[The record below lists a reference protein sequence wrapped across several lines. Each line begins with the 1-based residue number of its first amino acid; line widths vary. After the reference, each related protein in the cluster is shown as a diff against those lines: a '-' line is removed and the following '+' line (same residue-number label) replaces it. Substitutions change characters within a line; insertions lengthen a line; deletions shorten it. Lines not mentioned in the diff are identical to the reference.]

1 MEWRNHCFVWGEIIV
16 LVQVVIGICQKKV
29 RSLTVNGQQNNQ
41 RINMS
46 HFSVNIGTYCGNLF
60 GRAQRV
66 MHVIFWIVYN
76 VRQVILFCGSLIY
89 KKSLNLMVKLT
100 NFY

>member
-1 MEWRNHCFVWGEIIV
+1 VEWRNHCFVWGEIIV

-46 HFSVNIGTYCGNLF
+46 HFSVNIGTCCGNLF